1 MDPTSTIKRRGED
14 CIPSFRVGIRW
25 KFTGYNGI
33 HESELLQA
41 WRNGLGGLTDVEAKY
56 LSLLR
61 MLYPLGIAGKRY
73 LMIVMLCDS
82 FVIYASQ
89 VSIL

>member
-1 MDPTSTIKRRGED
+1 MH
-14 CIPSFRVGIRW
+14 W

-41 WRNGLGGLTDVEAKY
+41 WRNGLGQLTDVEARY

-61 MLYPLGIAGKRY
+61 MLHPLGIAGKRY
-73 LMIVMLCDS
+73 LMIVMFCDS
-82 FVIYASQ
+82 SSIYAFQ
-89 VSIL
+89 VFIFGPP

>member
-1 MDPTSTIKRRGED
+1 MAY
-14 CIPSFRVGIRW
+14 CIPSFRGGIRW

-41 WRNGLGGLTDVEAKY
+41 WRNGLGQLTDVEAKY

-61 MLYPLGIAGKRY
+61 MLHPLGIAGKRY
-73 LMIVMLCDS
+73 VKIVMLYDS
-82 FVIYASQ
+82 SVIYASQ
-89 VSIL
+89 VFIFNPP